1 LSEKPESSP
10 AHAAPTPESPDSAG
24 MTDEQLAEAKQYGRR
39 DLVCYLADKALDVVY
54 LGVAAFLLAG
64 PIDRWLSGWAWLAQI
79 ETLRLV
85 ALFLIVTAGHIAV
98 SFPLSFYAGHV
109 LEHRYE
115 LSTQTFAAWLWR
127 YVKKMLLA
135 VGFTGAIF
143 VGIYWLI
150 WTTHFYWWLLAAV
163 AFFLVGILIGRLMP
177 VLILPLFY
185 KSEKLDDPELAGR
198 IGRLAE
204 EAGLSI
210 EGVYRL
216 VLSDETVKAN
226 AMLAGL
232 GRTRRVLLGDTL
244 LDGFAHDEIE
254 VVFAHEIGHHA
265 RRHLWKMLVAGA
277 VISLAGLWICDRLM
291 SAWAAGQQ
299 GTLDYAAFP
308 VAALPLLMLILT
320 LFGTLFEPVQNAISR
335 RFERQADR
343 YALEQTQTPDAYC
356 SAFRKLS
363 KLNKDDPNP
372 HWLEVLLFH
381 GHPPI
386 SQRLAMAERLS
397 VGPRSS

>member
-1 LSEKPESSP
+1 MSETPQSPPPSDAPPPER
-10 AHAAPTPESPDSAG
+10 PDSAG
-24 MTDEQLAEAKQYGRR
+24 MTEEQLAEAKQYGRR
-39 DLVCYLADKALDVVY
+39 DLVCYLADKAIDVVY

-64 PIDRWLSGWAWLAQI
+64 PIDRWLAGWTWLEEI

-85 ALFLIVTAGHIAV
+85 ALFLVVTAGHIAV
-98 SFPLSFYAGHV
+98 SFPLSLYAGHV

-135 VGFTGAIF
+135 VGFTGAML

-150 WTTHFYWWLLAAV
+150 WTTGPYWWILAAV
-163 AFFLVGILIGRLMP
+163 AFFLVGILIGQLAP

-198 IGRLAE
+198 IGRLAQQ
-204 EAGLSI
+204 AGLSI
-210 EGVYRL
+210 EGVFRL

-244 LDGFAHDEIE
+244 LDGFTHEEIE

-265 RRHLWKMLVAGA
+265 RRHLGKMLVAGA
-277 VISLAGLWICDRLM
+277 VISVAGLWICDRLM
-291 SAWAAGQQ
+291 AAWAAGPQ
-299 GTLDYAAFP
+299 GTLDYKTFP
-308 VAALPLLMLILT
+308 VAALPLLMLVLT
-320 LFGTLFEPVQNAISR
+320 LFGTLLEPVQNAISR

-343 YALEQTQTPDAYC
+343 YALEQTGMADAYC
-356 SAFRKLS
+356 SAFRKLA

-381 GHPPI
+381 GHPPVG
-386 SQRLAMAERLS
+386 QRLAMAERTGD
-397 VGPRSS
+397 VRS

>member
-1 LSEKPESSP
+1 LSKNPETSP
-10 AHAAPTPESPDSAG
+10 AQAAPPSEPADSAG

-39 DLVCYLADKALDVVY
+39 DLVCYLADKAIDVVY
-54 LGVAAFLLAG
+54 LSAAAFLLAG
-64 PIDRWLSGWAWLAQI
+64 PIDRWLSGGARLGQI

-85 ALFLIVTAGHIAV
+85 TLFLIVTAGHVAV

-115 LSTQTFAAWLWR
+115 LSNQTFAGWLWR

-150 WTTHFYWWLLAAV
+150 WTTGPFWWLLAAV

-198 IGRLAE
+198 IGRLAQQ
-204 EAGLSI
+204 AGLSI
-210 EGVYRL
+210 EGVYRI

-244 LDGFAHDEIE
+244 LDGFTHEEIE

-265 RRHLWKMLVAGA
+265 HRHLWKMLVAGA
-277 VISLAGLWICDRLM
+277 VISLAGLRICDRLM
-291 SAWAAGQQ
+291 AAWAAGPQ

-320 LFGTLFEPVQNAISR
+320 LFGTLLEPVQNAISR

-343 YALEQTQTPDAYC
+343 YALKQTQTADAYC
-356 SAFRKLS
+356 SAFRKLA

-372 HWLEVLLFH
+372 HWLDVLLFH

-386 SQRLAMAERLS
+386 SQRLAMADQLGGGEDS
-397 VGPRSS
+397 